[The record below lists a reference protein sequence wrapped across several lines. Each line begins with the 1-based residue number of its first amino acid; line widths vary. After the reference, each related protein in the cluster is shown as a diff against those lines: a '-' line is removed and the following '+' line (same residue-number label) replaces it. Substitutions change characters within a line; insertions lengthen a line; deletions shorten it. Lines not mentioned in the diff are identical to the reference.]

1 MKTTIELESFKKEIK
16 KIIIETIQQEMM
28 KLRADLLPYISE
40 AEQTDIEKLYKKPSF
55 VIGKT
60 KQVKPLS

>member
-1 MKTTIELESFKKEIK
+1 
-16 KIIIETIQQEMM
+16 MM

-60 KQVKPLS
+60 KKVNL